1 MATRISKKMRD
12 TISKARSF
20 DFWAWLDERA
30 KLSELPLLGTPDYM
44 FKLGYWTGGM
54 TAAAFFWQVIS
65 GLLLLMYYEPGS
77 AYSSTEYIINNVAF
91 GKILLASHLY
101 GAYAMIFLAFVHLF
115 RNYFVG
121 AYKKPR
127 ELQWVV
133 GILTGATVFGTAFFG
148 YSLVG
153 DTLSVDGADVAKG
166 LLQGA
171 PFGSTLLNIF
181 FGPGGETAQFTR
193 VLAWHITLAALVALL
208 FMLHLG
214 LAEQNGIM
222 PSPRLFNY
230 KAPAEIDKKAAP
242 KWWPKNFLYTV
253 AILFWV
259 WGFILI
265 IPSILL
271 MLPQGSIPILLSPLP
286 GPPPTSAAAA
296 NIPPYPLWFFL
307 NVYKIVDFQLP
318 IFQGGSGS
326 FIAVTI
332 GGLLPLLY
340 LLLLPFLDR
349 SDKLHPLDRII
360 HTIIIIWL
368 LVVWLVTYA
377 AWGALTPGLPIPPIR
392 VAEVTLVPTA
402 IIFIGMAMVYLT
414 WRGPKSIG
422 PIKEL
427 SAREITVKRAYASL
441 ILVFLVA
448 FEVAIMAVLWK
459 LLPYDSFEPMIGV
472 LVGIGLVVFGEIISL
487 YRYIAYPPLQGRS
500 E

>member
-1 MATRISKKMRD
+1 MEVNIRKKVGQAID
-12 TISKARSF
+12 KAKSF

-30 KLSELPLLGTPDYM
+30 KLSELPLVGTPDYM

-65 GLLLLMYYEPGS
+65 GLLLLMYYEPGN
-77 AYSSTEYIINNVAF
+77 AYSSTEYIVNNVAF

-127 ELQWVV
+127 ELQWVLGV
-133 GILTGATVFGTAFFG
+133 IMGAAVLGTAFFG

-171 PFGSTLLNIF
+171 PLGSLLLNIF

-208 FMLHLG
+208 FALHLG
-214 LAEQNGIM
+214 LAEQNGVM
-222 PSPRLFNY
+222 PSPKLFNY
-230 KAPAEIDKKAAP
+230 KSPAELDRKEAP
-242 KWWPKNFLYTV
+242 KWWPNNFLYTA

-286 GPPPTSAAAA
+286 GPSPTSAAAA
-296 NIPPYPLWFFL
+296 SIPPYPLWFFL

-318 IFQGGSGS
+318 LFQGGSGP
-326 FIAVTI
+326 FIAVTV
-332 GGLLPLLY
+332 GGIIPLLY

-349 SDKLHPLDRII
+349 SDKLHPLDRMV
-360 HTIIIIWL
+360 HTVIIIWL
-368 LVVWLVTYA
+368 ITVWLIIYA
-377 AWGALTPGLPIPPIR
+377 IWGALTPGLPIPPIR
-392 VAEVTLVPTA
+392 VAEVTLIPTA
-402 IIFIGMAMVYLT
+402 IILAGMAFVYAT
-414 WRGPKSIG
+414 WKGPKPG
-422 PIKEL
+422 NMKQPTL
-427 SAREITVKRAYASL
+427 REIAVKRAYAT
-441 ILVFLVA
+441 LVLAFLVA
-448 FEVAIMAVLWK
+448 VEVIITAALWK
-459 LLPYDSFEPMIGV
+459 VLPDGSFEPMIGV
-472 LVGIGLVVFGEIISL
+472 LVGAGLVVFGEIIAL
-487 YRYIAYPPLQGRS
+487 YRYIAYPPKPGRS
-500 E
+500 K